1 MLVNQIAVFL
11 ENQRGK
17 VKGVT
22 DVLKEA
28 GINMLAV
35 SIADTK
41 DFGILRAITDN
52 NEKAI
57 KVLKSKGFVVLSN
70 DLIGVEVDNKP
81 GGLGEV
87 LGILD
92 ELQIDIE
99 YLYSYVVSDGKAVI
113 LFKVSEVEKTIELI
127 KSKDVKLIETKP
139 Y

>member
-22 DVLKEA
+22 DVLKKA
-28 GINMLAV
+28 GINLLAV

-52 NEKAI
+52 NEEAI
-57 KVLKSKGFVVLSN
+57 KVLKSNGYVVLSN
-70 DLIGVEVDNKP
+70 DLIGVEVENKP

-92 ELQIDIE
+92 ELEIDIE
-99 YLYSYVVSDGKAVI
+99 YLYSYVVSDGKAII
-113 LFKVSEVEKTIELI
+113 LFKVSDVQKTVELI
-127 KSKDVKLIETKP
+127 KAKDVKLIETKP

>member
-22 DVLKEA
+22 DVLKKA
-28 GINMLAV
+28 GINLLAV

-52 NEKAI
+52 NEEAI
-57 KVLKSKGFVVLSN
+57 KVLKSSGYVVLSN

-92 ELQIDIE
+92 ELEIDIE
-99 YLYSYVVSDGKAVI
+99 YLYSYVVSDGKAII
-113 LFKVSEVEKTIELI
+113 LFKVSDVQKTVELI
-127 KSKDVKLIETKP
+127 KAKDVKLIETKP